1 VDIPSLKVFKKVLI
15 ISERISINLL
25 LELNNQQ
32 IGDNLEINLLL
43 SGPSLLLDLMI
54 LFNIQTLHMKILLLE
69 LLSPSQEED
78 IQKKYLNQRD
88 QRERKV

>member
-69 LLSPSQEED
+69 LLNPSQEED

>member
-54 LFNIQTLHMKILLLE
+54 LFNIRTLHMKILLLE
-69 LLSPSQEED
+69 LLNPSQEED

>member
-1 VDIPSLKVFKKVLI
+1 MDIPSLKVFKKVLI